1 MFFKRIKEL
10 REDKDFGQKEVAA
23 YLGIPRGTYRNY
35 ENGYRKIPAEILVK
49 LAEFYNVSVDYLLEV
64 SDKKERE

>member
-1 MFFKRIKEL
+1 MYFRRIKDL
-10 REDKDFGQKEVAA
+10 REDGAIGQKEIAA
-23 YLGIPRGTYRNY
+23 FLEIPRSTYSGY
-35 ENGYRKIPAEILVK
+35 ENGHRRIPAEILVK